1 LAILAAGG
9 FWVWRSLSRDSV
21 QGYRS
26 PFGSHP
32 AGPLAGQRPNR
43 AQTKGIKMKHTETR
57 IYKQSMELVAYAKSV
72 VERLPRGYGFLA
84 DQLRRAATSVALNY
98 AEGCGKQHLKDRRR
112 FFIQARG
119 SANVASVPG
128 LGKEAMNKSVFALD
142 RVAQQCGHCGCRKRI
157 RSHRNALAL

>member
-1 LAILAAGG
+1 
-9 FWVWRSLSRDSV
+9 
-21 QGYRS
+21 
-26 PFGSHP
+26 
-32 AGPLAGQRPNR
+32 
-43 AQTKGIKMKHTETR
+43 MKHTETR